1 MFGIRSSQ
9 ILIIELFD
17 SWSKFADKHNVTLL
31 MWVLVFYWVIWV
43 VKKVKILIYVTE
55 KLASRFYSIQR
66 DGPALVLGSVVA
78 QG

>member
-17 SWSKFADKHNVTLL
+17 SWSKFGDKHNVTLL

-66 DGPALVLGSVVA
+66 DGPALVLGSIVA
-78 QG
+78 HG

>member
-1 MFGIRSSQ
+1 MFGIRLSQ

-17 SWSKFADKHNVTLL
+17 SWSKFGDKHNITLL

-43 VKKVKILIYVTE
+43 VKKVKFLIYVTE
-55 KLASRFYSIQR
+55 KLASWFYSIQR